1 MRDTRLY
8 SSAFYESQLADYE
21 NQMAHEEN
29 TEQRERLSRWIHT
42 TKEYLAEAKKA
53 GL

>member
-8 SSAFYESQLADYE
+8 SSAYYESQLANYE

-29 TEQRERLSRWIHT
+29 TAERERLDRYIKV
-42 TKEYLAEAKKA
+42 TKQYLAEAKKA